1 MRSPRRADLN
11 LRQTLHGRPKFLDT
25 HNNNSL
31 LNVPTSTVETNGSNY
46 DKYQRS
52 VKGQLTSPRPE
63 IDFSKYK
70 EHIEQIE
77 TSNKMDE
84 ELKKLK

>member
-11 LRQTLHGRPKFLDT
+11 LRQTLHGRPKFLDA
-25 HNNNSL
+25 HNSSNV
-31 LNVPTSTVETNGSNY
+31 LNVPSSPIETNGLNY

-52 VKGQLTSPRPE
+52 ARGQLTSPRPE

-70 EHIEQIE
+70 
-77 TSNKMDE
+77 
-84 ELKKLK
+84 